1 MIDTFVDAC
10 KSSLTCSLPWPGA
23 VVQQLQCSCPGAAP
37 LERREQSAQEA
48 NVDLQGVRRNPIE
61 GIEPEI
67 PSQETR
73 WIGMGG

>member
-10 KSSLTCSLPWPGA
+10 RPSLTCSLPWPGA

-61 GIEPEI
+61 GAGD
-67 PSQETR
+67 SVKL
-73 WIGMGG
+73 GGLEWVDDG